1 MMKTK
6 YIYGILAAGLMT
18 LSTACSNNLDTDLMP
33 IVTERTLTVDG
44 HDAAFKLNFN
54 AGPSTNEINVES
66 NTLWKVEVICDGG
79 WCSVDKVS
87 GRGNESFSM
96 NLRDNMIASRTCSV
110 TVYMVDAQG
119 EKVEGVPGSSL
130 TITVTQDVSAVR
142 LTPSS
147 LTPFK
152 PTGNERQLFEVT
164 ANVDW
169 TLDVTYETANSNKFI
184 TIMPES
190 GDMQPVGDGSFKGND
205 AATFYINVADNRTAA
220 DRKAF
225 LNLRSD
231 VGNFTVEISQ
241 IKAEYSFDISPAEIQ
256 VIPSEGGQIQYGVLS
271 LSGWKVSTAA
281 DWITFSRTEG
291 EGSQNR
297 EETIATIFPNTTGA
311 VRSADIHFTPTDE
324 AYQGLTVTVKQAAND
339 SVASPAVS
347 IPWLI
352 NGYGQTFATV
362 QFNFYSPY
370 TAIAEA
376 GMEWK
381 KEVAT
386 DWNVETVTPE
396 NDTQSTVT
404 FELKGLE
411 PATKYVAR
419 GFVKDADGNVTYG
432 AVSLPFST
440 AALYPF
446 NGDNPTP
453 GNR

>member
-1 MMKTK
+1 MKTK

-18 LSTACSNNLDTDLMP
+18 LATACSNNLDADLVP
-33 IVTERTLTVDG
+33 SVTERTLTVDG

-66 NTLWKVEVICDGG
+66 NTLWKVEVVCDGG

-96 NLRDNMIASRTCSV
+96 SLRDNMIASRTCSV

-147 LTPFK
+147 LAPFK
-152 PTGNERQLFEVT
+152 SSGNERQLFEVT

-169 TLDVTYETANSNKFI
+169 TLDVTYETANSLKFI

-190 GDMQPVGDGSFKGND
+190 GDMQAADDDSYKGSD
-205 AATFYINVADNRTAA
+205 AATFYINLADNRTAA

-241 IKAEYSFDISPAEIQ
+241 IKAEYTFDVSPAEVQ
-256 VIPSEGGQIQYGVLS
+256 VIPSEGGQIRYGVLS

-281 DWITFSRTEG
+281 DWISFSSTSG
-291 EGSQNR
+291 VGSQDR
-297 EETIATIFPNTTGA
+297 EETVATIFPNTTGA
-311 VRSADIHFTPTDE
+311 MRSAEIHFNPDNE
-324 AYQGLTVTVKQAAND
+324 AYQGLTVTVMQAAND
-339 SVASPAVS
+339 SVAAPAVS
-347 IPWLI
+347 IPWLL

-362 QFNFYSPY
+362 QFNFYSPFSE
-370 TAIAEA
+370 IVEA
-376 GMEWK
+376 GLEWK
-381 KEVAT
+381 KEDAA
-386 DWNVETVTPE
+386 DWNVKTVTPD
-396 NDTQSTVT
+396 NGIQSTVT
-404 FELKGLE
+404 FELENLE
-411 PATKYVAR
+411 AATKYVAR
-419 GFVKDADGNVTYG
+419 GFVRDANGVVEYG
-432 AVSLPFST
+432 SVSYPFT
-440 AALYPF
+440 TGGLYP
-446 NGDNPTP
+446 GSEDNPTP
-453 GNR
+453 GY